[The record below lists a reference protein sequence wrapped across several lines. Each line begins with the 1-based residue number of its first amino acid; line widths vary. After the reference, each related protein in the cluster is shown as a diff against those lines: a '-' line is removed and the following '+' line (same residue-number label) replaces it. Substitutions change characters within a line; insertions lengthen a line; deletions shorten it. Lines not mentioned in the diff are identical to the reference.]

1 MFHIGAPL
9 GLAGTPV
16 SPTSDA
22 DDDQSY
28 YFPPP
33 RPNDCCA
40 ICLGSLIG
48 PGMPAAAGCRCS
60 QGHACHAACAME
72 LLRLSGRWQR
82 ASYCISCPLCA
93 AAAPKMQSDQGA
105 DALVDS
111 AAAEYVRAARFTSPG
126 SPARD
131 LVGQQCLLLC
141 QGALARDPAHP
152 NTLYLLGLLLLNGIG
167 LPQDTAKARAVFS
180 KVDRLG
186 DPRGTVQLARLWRH
200 GEGGAKNAAMASEL
214 LAKAEKQNDTVALL
228 ELAIMYKVDFRDFRQ
243 ARGLF
248 ARAADRGD
256 PLGALELGL
265 MCKDGVGGPADPVL
279 ARSLLQLA
287 HHAGFALA
295 TWELASM
302 LKEGMGGEP
311 DADEA
316 NRLVSDM
323 KAPCRDGPESKT
335 SSELLQSWMRGA
347 AAKEVYALEVRAL
360 EESGEWWQLGW
371 GPPVRSKEY
380 PVHLEDTQLWDA
392 DEDQESSG
400 SRSDSADADS
410 DTGDGFQA
418 QSPRRPAALDGKLP
432 PTWSPTVQK
441 TAFRPG
447 TLTTPA
453 LPTQCA
459 DATFTITK
467 DVYEADHPRCC
478 VVS

>member
-1 MFHIGAPL
+1 
-9 GLAGTPV
+9 
-16 SPTSDA
+16 
-22 DDDQSY
+22 
-28 YFPPP
+28 
-33 RPNDCCA
+33 
-40 ICLGSLIG
+40 
-48 PGMPAAAGCRCS
+48 
-60 QGHACHAACAME
+60 
-72 LLRLSGRWQR
+72 
-82 ASYCISCPLCA
+82 
-93 AAAPKMQSDQGA
+93 MQSDQGA

-243 ARGLF
+243 ARGLLHVQLTAGTRLEHWSLALC
-248 ARAADRGD
+248 ARM
-256 PLGALELGL
+256 ES
-265 MCKDGVGGPADPVL
+265 VG
-279 ARSLLQLA
+279 RQLQLA

-467 DVYEADHPRCC
+467 DVYEAATQGAASLADLTRVPGTA
-478 VVS
+478 VS